1 MIGNDNPDRSTN
13 TMRQDASILKFDDNT
28 GMMIWARNYTRDFNN
43 AQILNNSPT
52 NDVHLNSLSW
62 IPAGNVNGEAIIV
75 HTRSTGIIF
84 GISPENGEIL
94 WTINSGGFNGALFAN
109 GLDTSGITAFEN
121 GAHTVCVTHNSK
133 FIGNTDVS
141 QGKFVL
147 SLFDNRSCVDPDGQ
161 AVTRAITA
169 DATAEPYQTDP
180 ARVMFY
186 AVNLTTNTVTQAQP
200 SIDLPS
206 ETVPQITDFMGAVFD
221 HNDYYSIYTNH
232 ARSFFI
238 SDVNGEI
245 IATVYDVI
253 CSLDGYPEFSGE
265 CYRARLFA
273 ESELNDL
280 IGVGYKVANT

>member
-1 MIGNDNPDRSTN
+1 M
-13 TMRQDASILKFDDNT
+13 
-28 GMMIWARNYTRDFNN
+28 
-43 AQILNNSPT
+43 QILNNSPT

-75 HTRSTGIIF
+75 HTRSTGIIL

-121 GAHTVCVTHNSK
+121 GAHTVCVTDNSK
-133 FIGNTDVS
+133 FVGNTDVS

>member
-1 MIGNDNPDRSTN
+1 M
-13 TMRQDASILKFDDNT
+13 
-28 GMMIWARNYTRDFNN
+28 
-43 AQILNNSPT
+43 
-52 NDVHLNSLSW
+52 
-62 IPAGNVNGEAIIV
+62 
-75 HTRSTGIIF
+75 
-84 GISPENGEIL
+84 
-94 WTINSGGFNGALFAN
+94 
-109 GLDTSGITAFEN
+109 
-121 GAHTVCVTHNSK
+121 
-133 FIGNTDVS
+133 
-141 QGKFVL
+141 
-147 SLFDNRSCVDPDGQ
+147 
-161 AVTRAITA
+161 
-169 DATAEPYQTDP
+169 
-180 ARVMFY
+180 
-186 AVNLTTNTVTQAQP
+186 TQAQP